1 MSTEAPVLQPPP
13 PPHTPARRRW
23 FLRVVIGLAVLV
35 ALAFCAAAWLFTT
48 SGGARFAL
56 SQAVKA
62 AGGGV
67 RYEGVEG
74 SLGGPMSIEL
84 VEVDRPGMYA
94 RVEKLRMDASPWAA
108 LRRHLVVHGLEADK
122 VEVRTL
128 DTGEAAKLPVG
139 FAPPYPV
146 TLERGRLGEL
156 RLGALTKAADA
167 EKDLQKKRALME
179 ASRDKDLVVKDI
191 ALRGEGDERAWRI
204 HEAAAA
210 TPWGK
215 GKLAGSV
222 QTRKPF
228 TLEARFDGDGVAA
241 ERPWKAKVAAKGTL
255 ENLTATLD
263 GAVSG
268 QPATGSVRIEPFAE
282 QPIRALALEA
292 RGVDISKHAEGPST
306 RLDLHVDLTA
316 ANKAFAGPV
325 RIVNAEPGAWD
336 KGRLPFGSASA
347 RVVVTAER
355 LDLHDL
361 EVLLAGGGRA
371 AGRATLTR
379 AGAEADIEVAEVNLA
394 ALHGNLQPTKV
405 TGRISATGDTKAQRF
420 DVALKDPR
428 FAIEGQA
435 GLTRE
440 RLEVETATVR
450 TGGGAVT
457 AKGGLALAGKR
468 EFRFEGEAR
477 HFDPSAFVK
486 TAKGDLNFAFV
497 TSGTLSPEIA
507 GEAKLDITPSTLA
520 GLPASGRVTVAG
532 DKRRVANLDM
542 DVTVGEARASARGSF
557 GRAGDAMDF
566 RFNAPNL
573 STIARPLGVAA
584 AGRLE
589 GEGRLTG
596 TFASPAGRVSL
607 TGGNLVL
614 PSNVHVRE
622 LQARLEAGVEAS
634 SPIEGEVRA
643 KGIALGEE
651 TPPTPFAQEAGAS
664 LKGTRE
670 AHRLEA
676 SAQMRRDTHLRV
688 ALQGGLDPKAKSPTW
703 NGRVESLALAGA
715 GAFALVRPA
724 TLSASAERIE
734 LGEAQLKGEWGE
746 ARFIQTRWTP
756 RTLDLKGTSA
766 GIQVQ
771 NFARSFRFAT
781 VPRSN
786 LVVAVDWDVH
796 AAEQLDATA
805 HLRRVSGDL
814 RVGEPPLPLGLESL
828 EAKID
833 VVRGRAQGTLR
844 MTGERVGRIEGQ
856 GSTQLGRSAE
866 GWRPAPDAPVN
877 AKLVAEHTNLE
888 ALAPWL
894 GPDARIG
901 GRLNATVL
909 VEGTGADPRVS
920 GSARAVDLAVR
931 EPATGFEVEKG
942 QLAVKLTGRS
952 AVIEQFE
959 AVTPWRPSEGA
970 SGRMRRV
977 EVPPQGGRITASGS
991 LDLAGRKGAI
1001 TVNLDKVP
1009 ATQLPTRF
1017 LALSGDV
1024 KLEAG
1029 ARELLVTGALKADA
1043 GWIGALDT
1051 PLPSPSEDIVVV
1063 RAARPASIEG
1073 EPAKEPIRL
1082 DLKLNAGERLYFQ
1095 GRGLDTRLAGEVHL
1109 TGTPGAGLRADG
1121 TIRTAFGTYDGYGQK
1136 LTIERGVLTFQ
1147 GPLDNPRL
1155 NVLALRTGLP
1165 VEAGVE
1171 VLGTTTRPRVRLVS
1185 VPDVPEPEKLSWL
1198 VLGRGASDAS
1208 LGDSAVMVAAA
1219 KALLGGNNPG
1229 ADITKKI
1236 GIDDIKIGRADTSV
1250 LGVLPQSTVAGRT
1263 GTPSAAEVVTVGK
1276 RLNQQLYLSYE
1287 QGLADAEGTLK
1298 LAWRLT
1304 RQFQLLAR
1312 AGYLPGLD
1320 AVYRWSF
1327 P

>member
-1 MSTEAPVLQPPP
+1 M
-13 PPHTPARRRW
+13 RRW
-23 FLRVVIGLAVLV
+23 VLRFYIVLAVLV
-35 ALAFCAAAWLFTT
+35 VVIACAATWLLTT

-56 SQAVKA
+56 GQAVKA

-74 SLGGPMSIEL
+74 SLGGPMSVKLI
-84 VEVDRPGMYA
+84 EVDRPGMYA
-94 RVEKLRMDASPWAA
+94 RVENLRLDASPWAP
-108 LRRHLVVHGLEADK
+108 LRGNLVVHALEADK
-122 VEVRTL
+122 VEVRTV
-128 DTGEAAKLPVG
+128 DTGEAAKLPVS

-146 TLERGRLGEL
+146 RLERGRVGEL
-156 RLGALTKAADA
+156 RLGALTKEADA

-179 ASRDKDLVVKDI
+179 GSRDKDLVVKDI
-191 ALRGEGDERAWRI
+191 ALRGEGDEKLWRV

-228 TLEARFDGDGVAA
+228 DLDVTFDGEGVAA
-241 ERPWKAKVAAKGTL
+241 ERPWKARIAAKGTL
-255 ENLTATLD
+255 ENLTAALD
-263 GAVSG
+263 GQVSG

-282 QPIRALALEA
+282 QPVRALALKA

-306 RLDLHVDLTA
+306 RLDLDVDLTA
-316 ANKAFAGPV
+316 ASKAFAGPV

-336 KGRLPFGSASA
+336 KGKLPFASAAA

-355 LDLHDL
+355 VDLHDL

-379 AGAEADIEVAEVNLA
+379 DKAEAAIEVADVNLA
-394 ALHGNLQPTKV
+394 ALHGDLQPTKV
-405 TGRISATGDTKAQRF
+405 TGRVSASGDTKAQRF
-420 DVALKDPR
+420 DVALRDPR
-428 FAIEGQA
+428 FSIEGRA

-440 RLEVETATVR
+440 RLDVETATVR

-457 AKGGLALAGKR
+457 ANGGLALNGKR
-468 EFRFEGEAR
+468 EFRFTGEAR

-486 TAKGDLNFAFV
+486 TTKGDLNFAFT

-507 GEAKLDITPSTLA
+507 GEAKLDIAPSTVA
-520 GLPASGRVTVAG
+520 GLPASGRIAAAG
-532 DKRRVANLDM
+532 DKRRIASLDM
-542 DVTVGEARASARGSF
+542 DVTVGEARAQAKGSL

-573 STIARPLGVAA
+573 STVARPFGVAA
-584 AGRLE
+584 AGKLE

-596 TFASPAGRVSL
+596 TFASLAGRVSL
-607 TGGNLVL
+607 TGANLVL
-614 PSNVHVRE
+614 PSNVYVRE
-622 LQARLEAGVEAS
+622 LAARVEAGVEAS
-634 SPIEGEVRA
+634 SPIDGEVRA

-651 TPPTPFAQEAGAS
+651 TPPTPFAQEAVAS
-664 LKGTRE
+664 LKGTRG

-676 SAQMRRDTHLRV
+676 NVQMRRDTNLKV
-688 ALQGGLDPKAKSPTW
+688 ALQGGLDPKAKSPAW
-703 NGRVESLALAGA
+703 NGRVESLALVGA
-715 GAFALVRPA
+715 GAFSLVRPVA
-724 TLSASAERIE
+724 LTASAERIE
-734 LGEAQLKGEWGE
+734 LGDAQLKGDWGE
-746 ARFIQTRWTP
+746 ARFIETRWTP

-781 VPRSN
+781 VPRSS
-786 LVVAVDWDVH
+786 LVVAVDWEVH
-796 AAEQLDATA
+796 AADQLNATA

-814 RVGEPPLPLGLESL
+814 RVGEPPLPLGLETL
-828 EAKID
+828 DAKVD

-844 MTGERVGRIEGQ
+844 LTGERVGKIEGQ
-856 GSTQLGRSAE
+856 GSAQLARSPN
-866 GWRPAPDAPVN
+866 GWRPAPEAPVS
-877 AKLVAEHTNLE
+877 ARLVAEHTNLE

-894 GPDARIG
+894 GADARVG

-909 VEGTGADPRVS
+909 VEGTGSDPRVS
-920 GSARAVDLAVR
+920 GTARAVDLAVR

-942 QLAVKLTGRS
+942 TVAVKLTGRS
-952 AVIEQFE
+952 AVIEQFD
-959 AVTPWRPSEGA
+959 AVTPWRPSERA
-970 SGRMRRV
+970 LERMRRV

-991 LDLAGRKGAI
+991 LDLAGRTGAI
-1001 TVNLDKVP
+1001 TVKLDKVP
-1009 ATQLPTRF
+1009 ATQVPTRF
-1017 LALSGDV
+1017 LALSGEV

-1029 ARELLVTGALKADA
+1029 AKELLVNGALKADA

-1063 RAARPASIEG
+1063 REAKPAPTE
-1073 EPAKEPIRL
+1073 EPPKELIRL

-1109 TGTPGAGLRADG
+1109 TGTPAAGGLKATG
-1121 TIRTAFGTYDGYGQK
+1121 TIRTVSGTYDGYGQK

-1155 NVLALRTGLP
+1155 NVLALRKGLP

-1208 LGDSAVMVAAA
+1208 LGDSALMVAAA
-1219 KALLGGNNPG
+1219 RALLGNNNPG
-1229 ADITKKI
+1229 SDITKKI

-1276 RLNQQLYLSYE
+1276 RLNRELYLSYE

-1298 LAWRLT
+1298 LAWRIT

>member
-1 MSTEAPVLQPPP
+1 
-13 PPHTPARRRW
+13 
-23 FLRVVIGLAVLV
+23 
-35 ALAFCAAAWLFTT
+35 
-48 SGGARFAL
+48 
-56 SQAVKA
+56 
-62 AGGGV
+62 
-67 RYEGVEG
+67 
-74 SLGGPMSIEL
+74 
-84 VEVDRPGMYA
+84 
-94 RVEKLRMDASPWAA
+94 SPWAA
-108 LRRHLVVHGLEADK
+108 LRRHIVVHALEADK
-122 VEVRTL
+122 VEVRTV
-128 DTGEAAKLPVG
+128 DTEEAAKLPVS
-139 FAPPYPV
+139 FAPPYRV
-146 TLERGRLGEL
+146 TLEKGRVGEL

-167 EKDLQKKRALME
+167 EKDPQKKRALMD

-191 ALRGEGDERAWRI
+191 ALRAEGDEKAWRI
-204 HEAAAA
+204 HEAAAE
-210 TPWGK
+210 TPYGK

-228 TLEARFDGDGVAA
+228 GLDATFEGEGVAA
-241 ERPWKAKVAAKGTL
+241 ERPWKARVAAKGTL
-255 ENLTATLD
+255 EDLTANLE
-263 GAVSG
+263 GEVSG
-268 QPATGSVRIEPFAE
+268 QPATGSVRVEPFAE
-282 QPIRALALEA
+282 QPVRALALEA
-292 RGVDISKHAEGPST
+292 RGVDISKHADGPST
-306 RLDLHVDLTA
+306 RLDVNVDLTA
-316 ANKAFAGPV
+316 ARKAFAGPV

-336 KGRLPFGSASA
+336 KGKLPFASAGA

-361 EVLLAGGGRA
+361 EVVLAGGGRA
-371 AGRATLTR
+371 AGRATVTR
-379 AGAEADIEVAEVNLA
+379 AGAEANLEVSDVNLA

-405 TGRISATGDTKAQRF
+405 TGRIAATGDTRAQHF
-420 DVALKDPR
+420 EVALKDPR
-428 FAIEGQA
+428 FAIEGGAQ
-435 GLTRE
+435 LTPQ
-440 RLEVETATVR
+440 RLDIETATVR
-450 TGGGAVT
+450 TSGGAVT

-486 TAKGDLNFAFV
+486 TTKGDLNFAFV

-507 GEAKLDITPSTLA
+507 GEARLDLTPSTVA
-520 GLPASGRVTVAG
+520 GLPASGRVNVAG
-532 DKRRVANLDM
+532 DQRRVANLDM
-542 DVTVGEARASARGSF
+542 DVTVGEARAQAKGSF
-557 GRAGDAMDF
+557 GLAGDAMDF

-584 AGRLE
+584 AGKVE

-607 TGGNLVL
+607 TGANLVL
-614 PSNVHVRE
+614 PSNVYVRE
-622 LQARLEAGVEAS
+622 LSARLEAGVEAT
-634 SPIEGEVRA
+634 SPIDGTIRA

-651 TPPTPFAQEAGAS
+651 TPPTPFAQEATVS

-670 AHRLEA
+670 AHRIEA
-676 SAQMRRDTHLRV
+676 TALMRRDATLRA
-688 ALQGGLDPKAKSPTW
+688 ALQGGLDPKAKSPAW
-703 NGRVESLALAGA
+703 NGRVESLALTGA
-715 GAFALVRPA
+715 GAFSLVQPT
-724 TLSASAERIE
+724 TLSASAERVE
-734 LGEAQLKGEWGE
+734 LGDAQLKGDWGE
-746 ARFIQTRWTP
+746 ARFMVTRWTP
-756 RTLDLKGTSA
+756 RTLDLKGSSA

-781 VPRSN
+781 VPRSD

-796 AAEQLDATA
+796 AAEQLDASA

-814 RVGEPPLPLGLESL
+814 RVGEPTLPLGLETL
-828 EAKID
+828 EAKVE
-833 VVRGRAQGTLR
+833 VVRGRAQASVR
-844 MTGERVGRIEGQ
+844 MIGQRVGKIEGS
-856 GSTQLGRSAE
+856 GSTRLGHSAN
-866 GWRPAPDAPVN
+866 GWRPAPDAPIE

-920 GSARAVDLAVR
+920 GTARAVDLAVR
-931 EPATGFEVEKG
+931 EPTTGFEVERG
-942 QLAVKLTGRS
+942 QIAVKLTGRS

-970 SGRMRRV
+970 LARMRRV
-977 EVPPQGGRITASGS
+977 DVPPQGGRITASGS
-991 LDLAGRKGAI
+991 LDLAGRTGAI
-1001 TVNLDKVP
+1001 TLKLDKVP
-1009 ATQLPTRF
+1009 ATQLASRF

-1024 KLEAG
+1024 QLKAG
-1029 ARELLVTGALKADA
+1029 ARDLLVTGALKADA

-1051 PLPSPSEDIVVV
+1051 PPPSPSEDIVVV
-1063 RAARPASIEG
+1063 RAAKPAPIDG
-1073 EPAKEPIRL
+1073 EPPKEPIRL
-1082 DLKLNAGERLYFQ
+1082 DLRLNAGERLYFQ

-1109 TGTPGAGLRADG
+1109 TGTPGVGLKAEG
-1121 TIRTAFGTYDGYGQK
+1121 TIRTVAGTYDGYGQK

-1155 NVLALRTGLP
+1155 NVLALRKGLP

-1198 VLGRGASDAS
+1198 VLGRGAADAS

-1219 KALLGGNNPG
+1219 QALLGNNNPG
-1229 ADITKKI
+1229 SDITKKI

-1263 GTPSAAEVVTVGK
+1263 GTPSASEVVTVGK
-1276 RLNQQLYLSYE
+1276 RLNRQLYLSYE

-1304 RQFQLLAR
+1304 RHFQLLAR

-1320 AVYRWSF
+1320 AVYRWTF

>member
-1 MSTEAPVLQPPP
+1 MSAEAPLIQPPP

-23 FLRVVIGLAVLV
+23 FARVLAGLVVLV
-35 ALAFCAAAWLFTT
+35 ALAFGAAVWLFTT

-74 SLGGPMSIEL
+74 SLGGPMSIKL
-84 VEVDRPGMYA
+84 IEVDRPGMYA
-94 RVEKLRMDASPWAA
+94 RVENLKMDASPWAP
-108 LRRHLVVHGLEADK
+108 LGGVLVVHALEADK
-122 VEVRTL
+122 VEVRTV

-139 FAPPYPV
+139 FAAPYPV
-146 TLERGRLGEL
+146 KLEKGRVGEL

-167 EKDLQKKRALME
+167 EKDLQKKRALIE

-191 ALRGEGDERAWRI
+191 ALRGEGDEKAWRV
-204 HEAAAA
+204 HEASAA
-210 TPWGK
+210 TEWGK

-228 TLEARFDGDGVAA
+228 DLQATFEGEGVAA
-241 ERPWKAKVAAKGTL
+241 ERPWKAKLAAKGTL

-263 GAVSG
+263 GQVSG
-268 QPATGSVRIEPFAE
+268 QPATGSVRVEPFAE
-282 QPIRALALEA
+282 QPLRALALEA
-292 RGVDISKHAEGPST
+292 RGVDIARHAEGPST
-306 RLDLHVDLTA
+306 RLDVNVDLTA

-325 RIVNAEPGAWD
+325 RIVNAQPGAWD
-336 KGRLPFGSASA
+336 KGKLPFASA
-347 RVVVTAER
+347 RARVVLTAER
-355 LDLHDL
+355 VDLHDL

-371 AGRATLTR
+371 AGKATITR
-379 AGAEADIEVAEVNLA
+379 EGAEADIQVAEVNLA
-394 ALHGNLQPTKV
+394 ALHADLQPTKV
-405 TGRISATGDTKAQRF
+405 TGRVAATGDTSAQRF
-420 DVALKDPR
+420 DLALEDPR
-428 FAIEGQA
+428 FAIEGRA
-435 GLTRE
+435 RLTRE
-440 RLEVETATVR
+440 RLDIETATVR
-450 TGGGAVT
+450 TGGGSVT
-457 AKGGLALAGKR
+457 ARGGLALAGKR
-468 EFRFEGEAR
+468 EFRFEGDAR
-477 HFDPSAFVK
+477 NFDPSAFVK
-486 TAKGDLNFAFV
+486 TTKGDLNFAFV
-497 TSGTLSPEIA
+497 TSGTLSPGIA
-507 GEAKLDITPSTLA
+507 GEARLDLKPSTVA

-542 DVTVGEARASARGSF
+542 DVTIGQAHAVAKGSF

-566 RFNAPNL
+566 RFNAPNV
-573 STIARPLGVAA
+573 STIARPLGIAA
-584 AGRLE
+584 SGRLE

-596 TFASPAGRVSL
+596 TFASPAGRIRL
-607 TGGNLVL
+607 AGGNLVL
-614 PSNVHVRE
+614 PSNVQVRE
-622 LQARLEAGVEAS
+622 LTARLEAGVEAS
-634 SPIEGEVRA
+634 SPIDGELRA
-643 KGIALGEE
+643 KGIALGDE
-651 TPPTPFAQEAGAS
+651 TPPTPFAQEATVS

-670 AHRLEA
+670 AHRLQA
-676 SAQMRRDTHLRV
+676 NVQMRRDTNLRV

-715 GAFALVRPA
+715 GAFSLVQPA
-724 TLSASAERIE
+724 TLSASAERVE
-734 LGEAQLKGEWGE
+734 LGDAQLKGEWGE
-746 ARFIQTRWTP
+746 ARFAVTRWTP
-756 RTLDLKGTSA
+756 RTLDLRGSSA

-771 NFARSFRFAT
+771 NFARSFRFTT

-786 LVVAVDWDVH
+786 LVVAVDWEVH

-814 RVGEPPLPLGLESL
+814 RVGEPRLPLGLEAL
-828 EAKID
+828 EAKCE
-833 VVRGRAQGTLR
+833 VVRGRAQSSLGMAGARL
-844 MTGERVGRIEGQ
+844 GRIEGE
-856 GSTQLGRSAE
+856 GSTRLGRSAE
-866 GWRPAPDAPVN
+866 GWRPAPDTPVN
-877 AKLVAEHTNLE
+877 ARIVAEHTNLE

-901 GRLNATVL
+901 GRLNAVVL

-920 GSARAVDLAVR
+920 GTARAMDLVVR
-931 EPATGFEVEKG
+931 EPTTGFEVEKG
-942 QLAVKLTGRS
+942 QVAVKLTGRS
-952 AVIEQFE
+952 AVIERFE

-970 SGRMRRV
+970 LARMRRV

-991 LDLAGRKGAI
+991 LDLAGRTGAI
-1001 TVNLDKVP
+1001 TVKLDKVP
-1009 ATQLPTRF
+1009 ATQLASRF

-1029 ARELLVTGALKADA
+1029 AKELLVTGALKADA
-1043 GWIGALDT
+1043 GWVGALDT
-1051 PLPSPSEDIVVV
+1051 ALPSPSEDIVVV
-1063 RAARPASIEG
+1063 RSAKPVPIE

-1082 DLKLNAGERLYFQ
+1082 DLTLGAGERLYFQ
-1095 GRGLDTRLAGEVHL
+1095 GRGLDTRLAGEVRL
-1109 TGTPGAGLRADG
+1109 TGTPGPGLKAEG
-1121 TIRTAFGTYDGYGQK
+1121 VIRTVSGTYDGYGQE

-1155 NVLALRTGLP
+1155 NVLALRKGLP

-1171 VLGTTTRPRVRLVS
+1171 VLGTMTRPRVRLVS

-1208 LGDSAVMVAAA
+1208 LGDSALMVAAA
-1219 KALLGGNNPG
+1219 RALLGSSNPG
-1229 ADITKKI
+1229 SDITKRI

-1276 RLNQQLYLSYE
+1276 RLNRQFYLSYE

-1304 RQFQLLAR
+1304 RRFQLLAR